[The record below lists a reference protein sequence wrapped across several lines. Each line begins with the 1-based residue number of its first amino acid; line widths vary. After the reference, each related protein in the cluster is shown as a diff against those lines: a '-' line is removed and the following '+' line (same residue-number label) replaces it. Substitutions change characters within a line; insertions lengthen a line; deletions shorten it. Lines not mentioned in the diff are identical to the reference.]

1 MILIPNYQPQS
12 PHFRRITFKSSWD
25 EDTQEGWYTGEL
37 RGQTGLLPSTYV
49 TIIEDKSISHGVQ
62 SASSS
67 SDPKVKA
74 SGDDSDEAELGDAS
88 AAAVQEAS
96 PRSQPAQT
104 PLSSTPRPS
113 SSAQSETSSA
123 IPSISQGANHN
134 GKQTSSMKNVFDD
147 SDDDVSPKA
156 DDVSAARVAQSID
169 VAVVEEIP
177 VKSAGKDD
185 SPHFNNFGNPRSI
198 KSSLESL
205 PSRRPPE
212 ARRAVHDP
220 KVELLF
226 GQSGRR
232 RTTSDKVTKDT
243 WKKALAWYKSGAG
256 AGGGTSPGNS
266 TRAYPGKIL
275 SSRSK
280 RDGSEGADRT
290 HLEERIAASR
300 QRSDAPESLP
310 RTVAPRTADPSQY
323 PNGWARK
330 WHTKI
335 MTDGD
340 SMDVRSVHDSNAHD
354 RSKSSLA
361 DSPIN
366 KMSLTTIEGD
376 MQRGKIDALEKV
388 HTIRSSQR
396 SRMKLYNSS
405 LVSVTPRTTSSEI
418 RRVPHSS
425 KPDDDL
431 YFDENDIEDYYEEF
445 GEGWEVEEDE
455 YKYWSGNAAYRHVER
470 QRKARYIAHSKDPWN
485 AAGYKRSPTKIESAR
500 IGSNEG
506 LVLEMSKAFRRAG
519 TADNA
524 KRGIKFGPIEQ
535 ATNKSAFNF
544 AEDDWKM
551 RDIFSPGGHV
561 SPEGAQSQKETSKS
575 PGARMNREA
584 PRAKDQRSWLQ
595 RQESLIYAV
604 ALVGLPNLLEKIDGG
619 CTGSVRDKDVL
630 AGPFK
635 SSLLSLLTPKT
646 TTNQDQET
654 LEKLISA
661 YCMPCGAFIRA
672 SSRADT
678 NFSVMLPQSG
688 RAPLA
693 LHCHLCYRQE
703 FGTALSIKYGGGGAI
718 YVPECIIVASETVFH
733 DTLRE
738 ALSCFLKSV
747 SITPRLSTSSVVATN
762 SASTSIVTVVN
773 SSISTLQ
780 TLLKTLELDVPPP
793 GMPLYLQIGQ
803 FMLHCPRP
811 DVRDLPLA
819 DIDFAH
825 LLRGLDS
832 RNLARLLIF
841 LLLESQIVLI
851 ADSVEHLFP
860 SVMALMHLAYPFSWA
875 FPVVPVLPP
884 SRLSFLE
891 SPHPYI
897 VGIHRS
903 CVPRGRLQS
912 NVLVADL
919 SQNTLTVPP
928 SFSRE
933 DLDNV
938 QTMLESRITACKHA
952 LLGKTESGKSS
963 ALPDDVVAPGA
974 YGTASAGNSSGM
986 HAAVESLRLNI
997 AADLSQIFFRYPL
1010 YLQTPNHAVLFDSVA
1025 FAAASEEFHDFVQA
1039 VCSTKSFSSFL
1050 NTRYCNWIPKSGSS
1064 SSRLLD
1070 VFDAKVK
1077 R

>member
-1 MILIPNYQPQS
+1 MQS
-12 PHFRRITFKSSWD
+12 SS
-25 EDTQEGWYTGEL
+25 
-37 RGQTGLLPSTYV
+37 S
-49 TIIEDKSISHGVQ
+49 
-62 SASSS
+62 SSS
-67 SDPKVKA
+67 SDLKVKA
-74 SGDDSDEAELGDAS
+74 GADNSVEAELGDAS
-88 AAAVQEAS
+88 AAAVKETS

-104 PLSSTPRPS
+104 PPSSPPRAS
-113 SSAQSETSSA
+113 SSAQSEASSA
-123 IPSISQGANHN
+123 ARSISQGANHNN
-134 GKQTSSMKNVFDD
+134 GKQTSSMKNFFDD

-156 DDVSAARVAQSID
+156 DDVSDARVAQSID
-169 VAVVEEIP
+169 VAVVQEIP
-177 VKSAGKDD
+177 VKSAGKDN
-185 SPHFNNFGNPRSI
+185 SPSSKNFGHPRST
-198 KSSLESL
+198 KSSLESPL
-205 PSRRPPE
+205 SRRPPE
-212 ARRAVHDP
+212 TRRAAQDP

-232 RTTSDKVTKDT
+232 RTTSDKVTKDI

-280 RDGSEGADRT
+280 RDGLEEADRIR
-290 HLEERIAASR
+290 LDEKIASSR
-300 QRSDAPESLP
+300 QRRDAPESLP

-340 SMDVRSVHDSNAHD
+340 SMDVRSVHDNKELD
-354 RSKSSLA
+354 RSKSSFA
-361 DSPIN
+361 DSPNSKI
-366 KMSLTTIEGD
+366 SLTAIEGD

-405 LVSVTPRTTSSEI
+405 LVSATPRNFSSET
-418 RRVPHSS
+418 RRVSQSS
-425 KPDDDL
+425 KTDDDL
-431 YFDENDIEDYYEEF
+431 YFDEHDLEDYYEEF

-506 LVLEMSKAFRRAG
+506 LVLEMSKALRRAG

-524 KRGIKFGPIEQ
+524 KRGIRFGQIEQ
-535 ATNKSAFNF
+535 ATNKGASSFS
-544 AEDDWKM
+544 EDDWKM
-551 RDIFSPGGHV
+551 RGVFSPGGHA
-561 SPEGAQSQKETSKS
+561 SPESAQSQKESSKS
-575 PGARMNREA
+575 PVARVNREA
-584 PRAKDQRSWLQ
+584 PLAKDQRSWLQ
-595 RQESLIYAV
+595 RQEPLIYAV
-604 ALVGLPNLLEKIDGG
+604 ALVGLPTLLEKIDGG
-619 CTGSVRDKDVL
+619 CTGSHRDKDVL

-635 SSLLSLLTPKT
+635 PSLLSLLTPKT

-693 LHCHLCYRQE
+693 LHCHLCYRHE

-738 ALSCFLKSV
+738 ALSSFLKSV
-747 SITPRLSTSSVVATN
+747 SITPSLSTSSVVATN

-773 SSISTLQ
+773 SRISTLQ

-803 FMLHCPRP
+803 VMLHCPRP

-819 DIDFAH
+819 DIDFAP
-825 LLRGLDS
+825 LLRALDS

-841 LLLESQIVLI
+841 LLLEPQIVLI

-860 SVMALMHLAYPFSWA
+860 SVMALMHLAFPFSWT

-928 SFSRE
+928 SCSRE
-933 DLDNV
+933 DFDNV
-938 QTMLESRITACKHA
+938 QTMLESRVTACKHA
-952 LLGKTESGKSS
+952 LLGKTESWKSS

-1010 YLQTPNHAVLFDSVA
+1010 YLQTPNHAVLFDSIA

-1039 VCSTKSFSSFL
+1039 VSSTKSFSSFL

-1064 SSRLLD
+1064 PSRLLD